1 MQNQKKPL
9 TSEENEVLFGFE
21 NIKKVDDTKY
31 QTQKNTI
38 AQSKLLYDFVLFGS
52 FCILEKLVK
61 V

>member
-1 MQNQKKPL
+1 MR
-9 TSEENEVLFGFE
+9 SFFGFE
-21 NIKKVDDTKY
+21 YIKKVDDTKY